1 MAAKILFVGPEQ
13 SGKSTIAN
21 KLAGVATAISPED
34 QDDDTATSLRNQP
47 YRPTAAVRVVEFEA
61 QLSSAQ
67 ARNWGG
73 DRSIEVEIWD
83 TSGAT
88 KYESCWPA
96 IQQKADGVVIVYNPE
111 NPNHSA
117 EVETWYE
124 WFVTKAGLSSEQ
136 VLILA
141 NDRKSGPDDSQG
153 APPRVFDDCEL
164 LFTDANDMQKIK
176 SAFHD
181 LVATIGSFKR

>member
-1 MAAKILFVGPEQ
+1 MAAKVLIVGPEQ

-21 KLAGVATAISPED
+21 MLAGVVSAAPHDRDEPED
-34 QDDDTATSLRNQP
+34 ISLRDQP
-47 YRPTAAVRVVEFEA
+47 YRATAAVRVVEFEA
-61 QLSSAQ
+61 QLTSSQ

-73 DRSIEVEIWD
+73 DRSVEVEIWD

-111 NPNHSA
+111 NPNHLA

-124 WFVTKAGLSSEQ
+124 WFVVKTGLKQ
-136 VLILA
+136 DQCLVLA
-141 NDRKSGPDDSQG
+141 NDRNSGPEDPR
-153 APPRVFDDCEL
+153 ANPPAVLDDCEL
-164 LFTDANDMQKIK
+164 IYTDASDADKIK
-176 SAFHD
+176 TAFQD
-181 LVATIGSFKR
+181 LVATIGSFKE